1 MIGDETPAERAHP
14 DLANLCI
21 DLRALKVPCDG
32 WSPAADAVGEIKRL
46 RSQLSQVTRERDEA
60 REEAARVRLLGES
73 DSRELL
79 KAETSRDAAEATLR
93 EAREAFGVFIGLH
106 LVSHGLPQA
115 RVYGCPTR
123 HRLDEKAPECTC
135 GLATLSRLLGEEGK
149 PP

>member
-1 MIGDETPAERAHP
+1 MGEPLTDEEIAYIRCYASKAYP
-14 DLANLCI
+14 I
-21 DLRALKVPCDG
+21 DGFDVMRALDELVP
-32 WSPAADAVGEIKRL
+32 L

-115 RVYGCPTR
+115 HVYGCPTR

-135 GLATLSRLLGEEGK
+135 GLATLSRILGEEGK
-149 PP
+149 